1 MQTMH
6 LPEETIFRLKQA
18 LASVPGLELAYVFG
32 SIARGEEQPQS
43 DIDIAVLASKS
54 LSADTFLTLHRAIA
68 DATGR
73 SVDVVDLRRA
83 GHPVLGEVL
92 REGIRIVGSADA
104 HADLATRAALD
115 FDDFFPYVQ
124 RTLATRRHTWLDQ

>member
-1 MQTMH
+1 MRAMN
-6 LPEETIFRLKQA
+6 LPDATVVLLKQA

-32 SIARGEEQPQS
+32 SIARGTERPQS
-43 DIDIAVLASKS
+43 DIDIAVQAPKA
-54 LSADTFLTLHRAIA
+54 LSAAELLALHRAVSA
-68 DATGR
+68 ATGR

-83 GHPVLGEVL
+83 GHPLLGEIL
-92 REGIRIVGSADA
+92 RDGARLVGSADA

-124 RTLATRRHTWLDQ
+124 RTLATRRQAWLG